1 MPKYWILFAIV
12 ICIIKSSSAFEI
24 KGLQNDLLLVENF
37 FQKLTNDHGSIL
49 PGQDLTKAFDAK
61 IAKFL
66 QMTQRPLGWRHRRH
80 LDGHVARLNNGI
92 GVLKGFSGI
101 FEDPFPNS
109 LAISIFAYYNG
120 NELQWFTVTLD
131 ASLISLYRYNGNQ
144 FEKACY
150 YLLTGGSHLIADCSE
165 FGCVFVIGKIDGSV
179 TILRLQRE
187 VHKYILHPVQ
197 DLEGLG
203 DVRLSIWHGMN
214 QMFLGIASNANVSIY
229 QWLGEHFDS
238 IQVLNYGTGK
248 LTPFKIGG
256 SMYLTI
262 TGTQTTTVLKFILQS
277 NVFVLTQRLPPAND
291 AESFY
296 MEKGHQREHYLAL
309 SNQDSTIMYKFVHDH
324 FVPFQNIENADWISS
339 ITTKETVVLLALKRG
354 LLKIYQ
360 YNGWKFVELGIT
372 MAEIDQI
379 YPTYLDGEVILIVK
393 HKNAMWSFKKLIW
406 VQQSTWEI
414 LRDKTKLWCLEIIEK
429 AKTQPPVRPKFNGAV
444 KIQHGHI
451 GKLQAKK
458 VKGRGMEQLINLS
471 NQFTELRSGLLAKKQ
486 LFSQFVLKKNPKI
499 NTLYASKVHG
509 QCTLGCRINRLS
521 TAVKS
526 ELLKNLAKPNVIDQV
541 LVFENVKAQLTG
553 TLPCPKSAV
562 LLKSV
567 TVSNRIN
574 GITFASLQN
583 DLLKVS
589 GDQEVTGHHIYN
601 SLSVSNVLV
610 PLGIATQLTHQE
622 INAISIK
629 ANNLYLV
636 QGGILL
642 PLNGPP
648 VTIND
653 TKTVSKVK
661 VTGPVHLRG
670 KLNGDG
676 VKDLKPVT
684 WIEKPLILRGNYS
697 LRKVTVTNQAKA
709 SDLLLDRKRSLTQIR
724 SEALRLDESVP
735 VHLKLSKLRTTWT
748 KITADITADWV
759 TALSDKSIT
768 NHVKNITGTKRS
780 PNDVIIT
787 SLSYDALPLPKFQS
801 SFCALEATIA
811 NIETWSVEVDE
822 ASAKTLKAVQMFG
835 ASTLS
840 STIMDTA
847 TITTANKLNL
857 ASKIFSG
864 TVEVHQALLDD
875 IAGIDFQRLWVAM
888 NAWRNPGTINGV
900 VNASNLDIKHLLAA
914 KGFVPPSITNAKNF
928 ISKGNIYFE
937 TLNQE
942 NISALAQNIV
952 KLDETASLTNIA
964 FAGGLVAR
972 TFKTLVAPIDLSG
985 TRNMGTKII
994 AGSLKSA
1001 NLILP
1006 YSFTYSS
1013 SNTPTN
1019 LIVKGSI
1026 TFAVEPKIQS
1036 INGLTLQKL
1045 FDNIWFI
1052 NKPCILSNA
1061 LFDLR
1066 HAVFKGPVQILG
1078 WLNTQNYGPW
1088 NQISKWLLSRTRSQE
1103 IYENVYLKKA
1113 KIPNIICTKGL
1124 SLLASASFLAE
1135 LVEHSL
1141 KRDSSQTVSNA
1152 MHFQTLIVLDD
1163 LNTQSKINGK
1173 DLSIDIVRFDVKEN
1187 IITGKKTV
1195 LSLHAENFNGGF
1207 NFGSWQTNT
1216 LSVLNNG
1223 KPIIVRGLKTFANIT
1238 LLKPLQVDGMVNGC
1252 AMKKYLLKS
1261 ISQQV
1266 GGTKKIHG
1274 TIITSKIVIDGQ
1286 VNDIDLSSLVKH
1298 QLKKNK
1304 QVQIIKSQ
1312 IIMRG
1317 DVTIMGDA
1325 AVNRL
1330 FHGVELKNL
1339 DRLTLDL
1346 ELVSARMV
1354 ELSYVAKQIH
1364 ISLSRRAWYC
1374 DKLELIKVNSTALT
1388 SGSSIF
1394 HAVLFEGLGNCLF
1407 KIGVLTCDGETVQL
1421 LTFPPNSS
1429 RVLFSQVFQLE
1440 GIPLVVVATSD
1451 PNGGVW
1457 IYTYEHVE
1465 KKFRQVAGFNL
1476 PGATQASAI
1485 VSSGSLWLA
1494 VQLTWDTIIL
1504 RYDTWGQF
1512 EEYTLPGSEF
1522 LLMEVAPT
1530 GEPLIFQS
1538 DGVWKLGGLSGPRQL
1553 IATQLNGKI
1562 GTYRDDNDY
1571 YVQVIRNSNARLL
1584 KTRYVGN

>member
-1 MPKYWILFAIV
+1 MPKCWILFVIV
-12 ICIIKSSSAFEI
+12 ICVIKVSSAFETG
-24 KGLQNDLLLVENF
+24 GLQNDLLLVENF
-37 FQKLTNDHGSIL
+37 FQELTNNHGSIL
-49 PGQDLTKAFDAK
+49 PGQDSTEASDEK

-66 QMTQRPLGWRHRRH
+66 QTMQSPLGWRHRRH
-80 LDGHVARLNNGI
+80 LDGHMARTNNGI

-120 NELQWFTVTLD
+120 NELQWFAVTLD
-131 ASLISLYRYNGNQ
+131 ASLVSLHLYNGNQ
-144 FEKACY
+144 FEKACS

-187 VHKYILHPVQ
+187 VHTYILRPVQ

-214 QMFLGIASNANVSIY
+214 QMFLGIASNANVTIY

-256 SMYLTI
+256 SIYLTI
-262 TGTQTTTVLKFILQS
+262 TGAQTTVLRFILQS
-277 NVFVLTQRLPPAND
+277 NVFVLTQRLPPADD

-296 MEKGHQREHYLAL
+296 MEKGHMREHYLVL
-309 SNQDSTIMYKFVHDH
+309 SNLESTIMYKFIHDH
-324 FVPFQNIENADWISS
+324 FVPFQNIENADRISS
-339 ITTKETVVLLALKRG
+339 ITTKETVVLLALKSG

-372 MAEIDQI
+372 MAEIDRM

-393 HKNAMWSFKKLIW
+393 HKSAVWSFKKLIW
-406 VQQSTWEI
+406 VQQSTWEV
-414 LRDKTKLWCLEIIEK
+414 LRDKTKLWCLETIEK
-429 AKTQPPVRPKFNGAV
+429 AKIQPPVRPKFNAVV
-444 KIQHGHI
+444 KIRHGHI

-458 VKGRGMEQLINLS
+458 VKGMEQLINLS
-471 NQFTELRSGLLAKKQ
+471 NQFAELRSGLLARKQ
-486 LFSQFVLKKNPKI
+486 LFSQLMPKKNPKVT
-499 NTLYASKVHG
+499 TLYASKVLG
-509 QCTLGCRINRLS
+509 QCTLECKINRMS

-526 ELLKNLAKPNVIDQV
+526 ELLNNLAKPNAIDQI

-567 TVSNRIN
+567 IVKNRIN
-574 GITFASLQN
+574 GITSASLQK

-589 GDQEVTGHHIYN
+589 GEQEITGHHIYT
-601 SLSVSNVLV
+601 SLSVSNALV
-610 PLGIATQLTHQE
+610 PLGISTRSTQQE
-622 INAISIK
+622 IYASSIK
-629 ANNLYLV
+629 ANNLYLA

-642 PLNGPP
+642 PFNGPP
-648 VTIND
+648 VMIND

-661 VTGPVHLRG
+661 ITGPVHLRG

-676 VKDLKPVT
+676 VKDIKPVT
-684 WIEKPLILRGNYS
+684 WIEKPLILSGNYS

-709 SDLLLDRKRSLTQIR
+709 SDLLLDSERSLTQIR

-748 KITADITADWV
+748 KITANITADWV
-759 TALSDKSIT
+759 TALSDESII

-780 PNDVIIT
+780 PNNVIIT
-787 SLSYDALPLPKFQS
+787 SSSYDALPIPEFQNS
-801 SFCALEATIA
+801 LCALEATIT
-811 NIETWSVEVDE
+811 NIETWSVIVDE
-822 ASAKTLKAVQMFG
+822 ASAKTLKAVKMFG
-835 ASTLS
+835 ASTLN
-840 STIMDTA
+840 STVVDTA
-847 TITTANKLNL
+847 TISTANKLNL
-857 ASKIFSG
+857 ATKIFSG
-864 TVEVHQALLDD
+864 TVEVHQALIND

-888 NAWRNPGTINGV
+888 NAWRNPGTVNGV

-914 KGFVPPSITNAKNF
+914 KGFVTPSVTNAKNF
-928 ISKGNIYFE
+928 VSKRNIYFE
-937 TLNQE
+937 TLNQQ
-942 NISALAQNIV
+942 NISALAQNII
-952 KLDETASLTNIA
+952 KLDETAFLTNIA

-972 TFKTLVAPIDLSG
+972 TVKTLVPPIDLSG

-1026 TFAVEPKIQS
+1026 TFAIEPKIQS
-1036 INGLTLQKL
+1036 INGLTLNEI
-1045 FDNIWFI
+1045 FENIWFI
-1052 NKPCILSNA
+1052 NKPCILSNT

-1103 IYENVYLKKA
+1103 IYENVYVKKA
-1113 KIPNIICTKGL
+1113 KIPNIISTKAS
-1124 SLLASASFLAE
+1124 SLLASKSFLAD

-1141 KRDSSQTVSNA
+1141 KKDSSQTISNA

-1163 LNTQSKINGK
+1163 LKTRGKINGK

-1195 LSLHAENFNGGF
+1195 LSLHAKNFNGGL
-1207 NFGSWQTNT
+1207 NFGNWQTNT
-1216 LSVLNNG
+1216 LSVVNNG
-1223 KPIIVRGLKTFANIT
+1223 KPIIVRGIKTFANIK
-1238 LLKPLQVDGMVNGC
+1238 LLKPLRVDGMVNGC
-1252 AMKKYLLKS
+1252 TMEKYLLKS

-1266 GGTKKIHG
+1266 GGMKKIHG
-1274 TIITSKIVIDGQ
+1274 TVITSKIVIDGL
-1286 VNDIDLSSLVKH
+1286 VNDVNLASLVEH

-1317 DVTIMGDA
+1317 DVAIIGDA

-1330 FHGVELKNL
+1330 FHGVELRNL
-1339 DRLTLDL
+1339 DQLTLDL

-1374 DKLELIKVNSTALT
+1374 DKLELIRLNSTALT
-1388 SGSSIF
+1388 SVSSIF

-1429 RVLFSQVFQLE
+1429 RVLFNQVFQVE

-1457 IYTYEHVE
+1457 IYTYENVE

-1504 RYDTWGQF
+1504 RYDAWGQF
-1512 EEYTLPGSEF
+1512 EEYTLPGSEL

-1530 GEPLIFQS
+1530 GETLLFQS
-1538 DGVWKLGGLSGPRQL
+1538 DGIWKLGGLSGPRQL

-1562 GTYRDDNDY
+1562 STYRDDNDY
-1571 YVQVIRNSNARLL
+1571 YVQLIRNNNARLL